1 MKKCI
6 CCIIIGFILGNS
18 LFCQENEK
26 VTFIYARDIIVLD
39 LGSTEEDLLAL
50 VSASDGSKVSVSD
63 INLNHVGEQNALF
76 RAGKARERK
85 AIRIR
90 ANKLAGLYKLSLI
103 DNRTKDT
110 MISRWEINIT
120 RDSAYNQLYIPDSS
134 LNGYRI
140 FIGPGKLIIKFNGN
154 GSVYMPGYIGEILP
168 CCENKVNWIF
178 YEIKYGRITKTT
190 YALKEFKILG
200 IKEGCGEIY
209 YTVILE
215 KVL

>member
-6 CCIIIGFILGNS
+6 CCIIIGFILCNS

-63 INLNHVGEQNALF
+63 INLNHVGEQKALF

-90 ANKLAGLYKLSLI
+90 ANNLAGLYKMSIISHEDTLI
-103 DNRTKDT
+103 NG
-110 MISRWEINIT
+110 WEIKIS

-168 CCENKVNWIF
+168 FCTDKVNWIF

-200 IKEGCGEIY
+200 IREGCGEIY
-209 YTVILE
+209 ATVILK